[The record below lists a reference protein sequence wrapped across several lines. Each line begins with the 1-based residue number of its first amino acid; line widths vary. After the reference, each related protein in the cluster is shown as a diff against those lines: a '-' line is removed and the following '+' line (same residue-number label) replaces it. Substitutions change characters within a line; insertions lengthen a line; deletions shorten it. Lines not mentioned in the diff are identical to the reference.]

1 MAIRT
6 AASSGPSCWSFS
18 SMARLLSTVT
28 AFTALAAAPAHARA
42 QAQQQHFS
50 EQPRHGSTAS
60 ADSAWAPTSVL
71 STIQLGGSLTR
82 SSAVYSL
89 EKRDSSH
96 GGDSHRWTTAVRGAH
111 QGGWV
116 EATTGKGTSK
126 RKIEMLPAAVD
137 DDLTLYSLDLAPE
150 SDSGATSLA
159 VTVSSVQSHQTVPL
173 PAKLA
178 QNAESVYLLW
188 KGDLLAPIAGLPAD
202 QRRHVKEI
210 KVRVKTPTPRIV
222 SYETP
227 EGFEAHQQTGSA
239 TLTFTSK
246 PGVDFST
253 LSEQIA
259 AVHFQQ
265 PEAVAAIRKLDRIV
279 ELSHWGNN
287 LAIQDTIDLFNAG
300 PELDGQFARID
311 FQKASMM
318 RRQGITAI
326 PSLSLSLPSS
336 ASNPYFYDLVGN
348 VSTSHFRSSSS
359 FSSNGILPSQQQKK
373 RNSHTPAVLELK
385 PRYPILGG
393 WNYSFTIG
401 YDLPLGEFVRTRAE
415 KGSGKYLAAVPF
427 LTPIKDVAIDAVR
440 VEIRLPEGAR
450 DIHVHTPFPMS
461 TVSYPAFVPSLFGK
475 HHTVQEGGAVSWT
488 YLDSTGRPTVVL
500 TKEGCTDMHGGDVL
514 IEYTLPFY
522 VDWFQKPIACASVLA
537 SLFVAIALAKRVKTT
552 IPS

>member
-1 MAIRT
+1 MA
-6 AASSGPSCWSFS
+6 APASSSGSSPHW

-28 AFTALAAAPAHARA
+28 VASLAVAAPAHAHA
-42 QAQQQHFS
+42 HQQHS
-50 EQPRHGSTAS
+50 PSSSSGHPRPPARYPTSV
-60 ADSAWAPTSVL
+60 WAPTAL
-71 STIQLGGSLTR
+71 SSTVQLGGSLTR
-82 SSAVYSL
+82 SSATYSL
-89 EKRDSSH
+89 EKLGSATAGADA
-96 GGDSHRWTTAVRGAH
+96 WTVAVKDAR

-116 EATTGKGTSK
+116 EATAGKGAGK
-126 RKIEMLPAAVD
+126 RKLDLVPAAVD

-159 VTVSSVQSHQTVPL
+159 VTVSAVQSHQTVPF

-188 KGDLLAPIAGLPAD
+188 KGDLLAPLAGLPAD
-202 QRRHVKEI
+202 QRAQLKEV
-210 KVRVKTPTPRIV
+210 KVRVKTPTPMIV
-222 SYETP
+222 AYETP
-227 EGFEAHQQTGSA
+227 EGFDAHQQAGSA

-259 AVHFQQ
+259 SVHFRQ

-287 LAIQDTIDLFNAG
+287 LAIQDSIDLFNAG

-311 FQKASMM
+311 YQKASMM

-326 PSLSLSLPSS
+326 PSLSLSLPPS

-348 VSTSHFRSSSS
+348 VSTSHFRSPAAALSSAS
-359 FSSNGILPSQQQKK
+359 SQQKKVK
-373 RNSHTPAVLELK
+373 RNSHAPAVLELK

-401 YDLPLGEFVRTRAE
+401 YDLPLGEFVRARKSA
-415 KGSGKYLAAVPF
+415 GRGKYLAAVPF

-450 DIHVHTPFPMS
+450 DIHVRTPFPVS
-461 TVSYPAFVPSLFGK
+461 SVSYPTFVPRLFGK
-475 HHTVQEGGAVSWT
+475 HHTVQEGGSIAWT
-488 YLDSTGRPTVVL
+488 YLDSTGRPVVVL

-514 IEYTLPFY
+514 IEYTLPVL

-537 SLFVAIALAKRVKTT
+537 SLFVAIALAKRVKMA

>member
-1 MAIRT
+1 
-6 AASSGPSCWSFS
+6 
-18 SMARLLSTVT
+18 MARLLSTVT
-28 AFTALAAAPAHARA
+28 ALTALAAAPAHARA

-50 EQPRHGSTAS
+50 EQQGHGSTA
-60 ADSAWAPTSVL
+60 AAAEVSAWAPTAVS

-82 SSAVYSL
+82 STAVYSL
-89 EKRDSSH
+89 EKRDSSSQ
-96 GGDSHRWTTAVRGAH
+96 GQDSRRWTTAVKGAH

-116 EATTGKGTSK
+116 EATTGKGAAK
-126 RKIEMLPAAVD
+126 RKIEMLPAAVH

-150 SDSGATSLA
+150 SQSGVTSLA
-159 VTVSSVQSHQTVPL
+159 VTVSSVQSHQTVPF

-202 QRRHVKEI
+202 QRRQVKEI

-326 PSLSLSLPSS
+326 PSLSLSLPAS

-348 VSTSHFRSSSS
+348 VSTSHFRSSASS
-359 FSSNGILPSQQQKK
+359 SKGVLPSQQQKK
-373 RNSHTPAVLELK
+373 RNSHVPAVLELK

-401 YDLPLGEFVRTRAE
+401 YDLPLGEFVRTRAKE
-415 KGSGKYLAAVPF
+415 QGGSGKYLAAVPF

-461 TVSYPAFVPSLFGK
+461 TVSYPAFVPRLFGK
-475 HHTVQEGGAVSWT
+475 HDTVQQGGSVSWT

-500 TKEGCTDMHGGDVL
+500 TKEDCTDMHGGDVL

-537 SLFVAIALAKRVKTT
+537 SLFVAIALAKRVKTA

>member
-1 MAIRT
+1 
-6 AASSGPSCWSFS
+6 
-18 SMARLLSTVT
+18 
-28 AFTALAAAPAHARA
+28 
-42 QAQQQHFS
+42 
-50 EQPRHGSTAS
+50 
-60 ADSAWAPTSVL
+60 SAWAPASVS

-96 GGDSHRWTTAVRGAH
+96 GDSHRWTTAVNGAH

-116 EATTGKGTSK
+116 EATTGKGAAK
-126 RKIEMLPAAVD
+126 RKIQMLPAAAVD
-137 DDLTLYSLDLAPE
+137 GDLTLYSLDLAPE

-159 VTVSSVQSHQTVPL
+159 VTVSSVQSHQTVPF

-188 KGDLLAPIAGLPAD
+188 KGDLLAPIAGLSAD

-222 SYETP
+222 AYETP
-227 EGFEAHQQTGSA
+227 KGFEAHQQTGSA

-246 PGVDFST
+246 PGVDLST

-259 AVHFQQ
+259 SVHFQQ

-326 PSLSLSLPSS
+326 PSLSLSLPAS
-336 ASNPYFYDLVGN
+336 ATSPYFYDLVGN
-348 VSTSHFRSSSS
+348 VSTSNFRSSSA
-359 FSSNGILPSQQQKK
+359 SSYGVLPSQRQKK
-373 RNSHTPAVLELK
+373 RNSHVPAVLELK

-461 TVSYPAFVPSLFGK
+461 TISYPAFIPRLFGK
-475 HHTVQEGGAVSWT
+475 HHTVQQGGAVSWT

-537 SLFVAIALAKRVKTT
+537 SLFVAIAIAKRV
-552 IPS
+552 